1 MTYWQLKRISIWN
14 SMFFFIFY
22 FFECSLLA
30 EGAANTYWFLLY
42 NERKGRHWL
51 IKKRRRYE
59 RLATARACHV
69 YRWGWLS
76 WVLDLWGQQKMT
88 PYPVHPQK
96 WTIDLLFKN
105 NKIYSLKTIES
116 TNTWQIS
123 RPPPFLPC
131 ARHKCMAPMHAINI
145 HFYMHSYNY
154 TTLFLT
160 FLMQTKR
167 DQKGNLIQYLT
178 YQRQDTLRSRFTIIY
193 SRCNV
198 KERGQ
203 GTA

>member
-1 MTYWQLKRISIWN
+1 
-14 SMFFFIFY
+14 
-22 FFECSLLA
+22 
-30 EGAANTYWFLLY
+30 
-42 NERKGRHWL
+42 
-51 IKKRRRYE
+51 
-59 RLATARACHV
+59 
-69 YRWGWLS
+69 
-76 WVLDLWGQQKMT
+76 MT

-203 GTA
+203 EYLCYLLHWKPFKSDEKRFLFHLKSSFRSQDI